1 MTHNQT
7 LNSDTP
13 VQFIKGV
20 GPKRAIALN
29 KIGLEKA
36 IDLLYY
42 FPRRHLDRTSIT
54 PIKNLRKG
62 VKCTIVATVEAGGM
76 VKARKR
82 KYYQLIVNDGS
93 GLIKC
98 TWFNNP
104 KYIENLFSIGNKVA
118 FYGKVEFYNGYQLIH
133 PEYDILSNEE
143 SEPLNTGGVIPLYS
157 SSEELKSIGLDSRGF
172 RRIIKTCLTNFD
184 FNKEEFFSDEI
195 ISMYE
200 LIPLEIALQY
210 IHFSPDIDQLSKAK
224 RRLKFDEHFFLQLLI
239 ALRKLFNSKRHGR
252 VMPDTGTY
260 IKRIF
265 NSINFDLTL
274 AQKKTLSEIRSD
286 MASQKVM
293 NRLIQGDVGSGKTIV
308 AILASAIVVGN
319 NFQVAVMVPTE
330 ILAYQHY
337 SVFKSYFDKVQVP
350 VGLLVGKQNLSE
362 RKNLLSGI
370 KEGKI
375 RIIIGTHAI
384 IQKEIKFQDLG
395 LIIIDEQQRFGVIQR
410 GNLLRKGLDPHV
422 LSMTATPIPRTL
434 ANTFHGD
441 MDLSLIDEMPKHRKP
456 VTTKVVSQKS
466 LEKVYAF
473 MESELEK
480 GRQCIVIYPLIDD
493 SEKLDL
499 GAAVKGFEVLKKRF
513 LDYSV
518 ELMHGRMKREEKDK
532 IMSHFSSNKIR
543 LLVSTTV
550 IEVGIDVPNAT
561 VMLIE
566 NAERFG
572 LTQLHQL
579 RGRIGRGSEKG
590 YCILIHR
597 KITDNSKKRLGIME
611 RTKDGFE
618 ISDED
623 LRLRGPGEFYGTRQ
637 HGYPVWKI
645 ADIVNDGEIIRDAQK
660 VASNIIAHDNNLLK
674 SSNEKIRKRF
684 FQEYQEML
692 NMVNIT

>member
-1 MTHNQT
+1 MIYNQT
-7 LNSDTP
+7 LNSKTP
-13 VQFIKGV
+13 VQYIKGI
-20 GPKRAIALN
+20 GPKRALVLN
-29 KIGLEKA
+29 KIGIETA
-36 IDLLYY
+36 IDLLYF

-54 PIKNLRKG
+54 PIKKIIRGKK
-62 VKCTIVATVEAGGM
+62 VTIVATVEASGL
-76 VKARKR
+76 VQARRR
-82 KYYQLIVNDGS
+82 KYFQLIVNDGS
-93 GLIKC
+93 AFLKC
-98 TWFNNP
+98 IWFNNP
-104 KYIENLFSIGNKVA
+104 KYVENLFSIGNKVA
-118 FYGKVEFYNGYQLIH
+118 FHGKVEFYNGYQLIH
-133 PEYDILSNEE
+133 PEYDILSDAE
-143 SEPLNTGGVIPLYS
+143 SEPLNTGGVIPIYS
-157 SSEELKSIGLDSRGF
+157 SNEELKKIGLDSRGF
-172 RRIIKTCLTNFD
+172 RRIIKYCLDNFD
-184 FNKEEFFSDEI
+184 FDNEEFLSDRI
-195 ISMYE
+195 IENYK
-200 LIPLEIALQY
+200 LISLERALKF
-210 IHFSPDIDQLSKAK
+210 IHFSQEIDQLSKAK
-224 RRLKFDEHFFLQLLI
+224 HRLKFDEHFFLQLLI
-239 ALRKLFNSKRHGR
+239 ALRKLINSKRHGK
-252 VMPDTGTY
+252 VIPNNGAY
-260 IKRIF
+260 VKRIF
-265 NSINFDLTL
+265 NSISFDLTG
-274 AQKKTLSEIRSD
+274 AQKKALSEIHSD
-286 MASQKVM
+286 MASRKVM
-293 NRLIQGDVGSGKTIV
+293 NRLVQGDVGSGKTIV
-308 AILASAIVVGN
+308 AILASAIVAGN

-337 SVFKSYFDKVQVP
+337 SVFKSYFDKVRVP

-370 KEGKI
+370 EDGKI
-375 RIIIGTHAI
+375 RIVIGTHAI

-410 GNLLRKGLDPHV
+410 GNLVDKGLDPHV

-434 ANTFHGD
+434 ANTFYGD
-441 MDLSLIDEMPKHRKP
+441 MDLSLINEMPKHRKP
-456 VTTKVVSQKS
+456 VTTKVVNQKS
-466 LEKVYAF
+466 LEKVYGF

-499 GAAVKGFEVLKKRF
+499 ETAINGFEVLKRRF

-518 ELMHGRMKREEKDK
+518 ELVHGRMKREEKDK
-532 IMSHFSSNKIR
+532 IMSNFSTNKIK

-597 KITDNSKKRLGIME
+597 KITENSKKRLSIME

-623 LRLRGPGEFYGTRQ
+623 LKLRGPGEFYGTRQ
-637 HGYPVWKI
+637 HGYPIWKI
-645 ADIVNDGEIIRDAQK
+645 ADIVNDGTIIRDAQK
-660 VASNIIAHDNNLLK
+660 AASNIIDDDNNLIK
-674 SSNEKIRKRF
+674 ISNEKIRKRF
-684 FQEYQEML
+684 FQEYQGML